1 VRLFTV
7 GISGPD
13 FDFDEVRRWLRWRDA
28 KNS

>member
-13 FDFDEVRRWLRWRDA
+13 LDFTEVERWLRWRDA